1 MNTDMAF
8 PDTGSSLLAA
18 KASAL
23 DSAQALAR
31 NARSESE
38 ARKAAEDFEAVFLAQ
53 FIETMYQGLST
64 DGPFGGGKGE
74 EMFRSMMLEKQAQ
87 GMARSGGI
95 GLADAVYA
103 EIIRL
108 QEIVQ

>member
-1 MNTDMAF
+1 MSEMSIL
-8 PDTGSSLLAA
+8 DTGSSMMAA

-23 DSAQALAR
+23 DTAQSLAR
-31 NARSESE
+31 NAKGEKA
-38 ARKAAEDFEAVFLAQ
+38 ARKAAQEFEAVFLAQ
-53 FIETMYQGLST
+53 FIETMYKGIST

-87 GMARSGGI
+87 GMAKKGGI
-95 GLADAVYA
+95 GLADAVYS

-108 QEIVQ
+108 QEM